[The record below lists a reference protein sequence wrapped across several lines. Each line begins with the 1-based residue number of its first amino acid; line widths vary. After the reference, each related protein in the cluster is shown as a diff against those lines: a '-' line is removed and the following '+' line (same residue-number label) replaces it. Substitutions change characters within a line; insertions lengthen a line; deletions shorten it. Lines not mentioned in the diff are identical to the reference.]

1 MCVVLNDEYES
12 GGTGRVSCPTSTSLT
27 PAIVPNSGNMAG
39 HDTGRIAHCILI
51 REAWRQAAIT
61 ASSEAEFRLV
71 DVEVLQLVGVVDEL
85 P

>member
-1 MCVVLNDEYES
+1 
-12 GGTGRVSCPTSTSLT
+12 
-27 PAIVPNSGNMAG
+27 VPDVDVFDAGNRAELRQHG
-39 HDTGRIAHCILI
+39 WSRYWQDRSCILI